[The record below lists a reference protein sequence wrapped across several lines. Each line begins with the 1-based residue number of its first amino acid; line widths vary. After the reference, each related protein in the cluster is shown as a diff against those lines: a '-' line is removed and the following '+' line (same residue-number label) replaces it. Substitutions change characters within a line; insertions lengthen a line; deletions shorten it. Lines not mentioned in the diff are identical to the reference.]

1 MGERCGPQQSRYSGI
16 FFLIQLAFHAIFLK
30 VDLDIYD
37 VLPFINQKLIG
48 EIEMRIAIT
57 SCLGFLS
64 CLFLIVT
71 WDMPSHGISASSRQ
85 LNSAGMNFYKKGK
98 LVDASHSFRKAIEA
112 DKTNYLAHYNL
123 ACTLCLIRKK
133 SGPCGEVDA
142 SLNTI
147 LFYLERSIELSPER
161 RQRMVRDADLRCLH
175 STMKYNLLAGKS
187 LDDPRD
193 LREIIGQVQWSVY
206 IDEYQ
211 MRINPH
217 GRVSFRQDRFE
228 LEVYDLKLKGRGRFR
243 TGKGSITL
251 FFEEGNFRVKRL
263 KGVINKK
270 GVITIK
276 GVSGKTIVL
285 ENNLDECSA

>member
-1 MGERCGPQQSRYSGI
+1 MRV
-16 FFLIQLAFHAIFLK
+16 AI
-30 VDLDIYD
+30 I
-37 VLPFINQKLIG
+37 
-48 EIEMRIAIT
+48 
-57 SCLGFLS
+57 S
-64 CLFLIVT
+64 CLFVVVI
-71 WDMPSHGISASSRQ
+71 WDTPSHAISARSRQ

-98 LVDASHSFRKAIEA
+98 LVEASHSFSKAIEV

-123 ACTLCLIRKK
+123 ACTLCLVREK

-161 RQRMVRDADLRCLH
+161 RQRMVRDADLKCLH
-175 STMKYNLLAGKS
+175 STLKYNLLAGKS
-187 LDDPRD
+187 LDDPGD
-193 LREIIGQVQWSVY
+193 LREMIGQVRWSVY

-211 MRINPH
+211 IRINPH
-217 GRVSFRQDRFE
+217 GRVSFSQDRFE
-228 LEVYDLKLKGRGRFR
+228 LEVYDLKLKGSGRFR

-251 FFEEGNFRVKRL
+251 FFEEGNFREKRL
-263 KGVINKK
+263 EGVINKK

-276 GVSGKTIVL
+276 GVSGKTLVI